1 MCIEGATKISEQ
13 NIVDNTRT
21 DTCVLIFLTIF
32 HYYWQFSMK
41 LVWLFYRANDYE
53 ADSLNTYAVISSL
66 VNSAWALGS
75 MLGPPVAGL
84 ISQHIGFPW
93 AATITAFA
101 QSFMVSVTK
110 CLTI

>member
-1 MCIEGATKISEQ
+1 
-13 NIVDNTRT
+13 
-21 DTCVLIFLTIF
+21 
-32 HYYWQFSMK
+32 MK

-93 AATITAFA
+93 AATITALA
-101 QSFMVSVTK
+101 QSFMVRSEEHTSELQSRETISYAVF
-110 CLTI
+110 CLKKKKQTTY